1 MDFNFQKRIGIYTA
15 SEQIRA
21 NMEEYLNGGQNIR
34 FLGYDIILQ
43 PTLIFKLIGFMVI
56 FGSNAPGRYKWVCAA
71 FLVLYYFSFV
81 RNLYQLH
88 FLQQRAL
95 LNLN

>member
-1 MDFNFQKRIGIYTA
+1 MDFNFQNRIGIYTA

-21 NMEEYLNGGQNIR
+21 NVEEYLNGGQNIR

-43 PTLIFKLIGFMVI
+43 PTLIFKLLAFFMI
-56 FGSNAPGRYKWVCAA
+56 FGTNCPGKLKWVCTV

-81 RNLYQLH
+81 RSLYQ
-88 FLQQRAL
+88 
-95 LNLN
+95 